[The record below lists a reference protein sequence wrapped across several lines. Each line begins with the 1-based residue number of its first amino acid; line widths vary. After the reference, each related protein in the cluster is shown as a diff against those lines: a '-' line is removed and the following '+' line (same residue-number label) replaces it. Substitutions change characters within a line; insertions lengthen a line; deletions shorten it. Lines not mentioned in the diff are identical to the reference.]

1 MSIAKTDNERT
12 AKTPTSEM
20 MSAQAIWKIKL
31 HRVVILILVAYRY
44 DVDVEITLVRQQLW
58 NAPECD
64 NMA

>member
-31 HRVVILILVAYRY
+31 QVVILILVAYRY